1 MRKDKKEVDAI
12 VLDILLTGRSDDTRP
27 IFKRDPLVQAVG
39 VEQFKL
45 LELMPKHLNIAI
57 GSPVYIGAGERK
69 DIERVMR
76 RISYEELSRGAVQE
90 LPFVLTKIIMDR
102 ENEYVDFYN
111 KSISI
116 TPKLHMLSLLP
127 GIGKKLMWE
136 IIEQREKK
144 PFESFSDISERIKLL
159 PHPEKQI
166 VNRVI
171 QELQEH
177 QTMKYCL
184 FISR

>member
-1 MRKDKKEVDAI
+1 MRKDKKEVNAV
-12 VLDILLTGRSDDTRP
+12 VLDILLNGRSDETRST
-27 IFKRDPLVQAVG
+27 FKRDPLVQAVG

-45 LELMPKHLNIAI
+45 LELMPKHLDIAI
-57 GSPVYIGAGERK
+57 GETVYIGGGERK
-69 DIERVMR
+69 DIERVKR
-76 RISYEELSRGAVQE
+76 RISYEDLTRGAAQE
-90 LPFVLTKIIMDR
+90 LPFVLTKIVNER
-102 ENEYVDFYN
+102 EQEYVNFYN

-144 PFESFSDISERIKLL
+144 PFESFADISERIKQL
-159 PHPEKQI
+159 PRPERPI
-166 VNRVI
+166 VNRVV

-177 QTMKYCL
+177 QSVKYCL
-184 FISR
+184 FTAR